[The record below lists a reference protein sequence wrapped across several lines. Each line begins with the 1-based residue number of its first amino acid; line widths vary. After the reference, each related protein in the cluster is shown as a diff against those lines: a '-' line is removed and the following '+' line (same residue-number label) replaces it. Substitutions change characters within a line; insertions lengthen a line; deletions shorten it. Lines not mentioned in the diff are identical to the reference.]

1 MPHTRETTRSR
12 RIGRPLPFYGWLIV
26 LAAALTT
33 FSSGPG
39 QSYTFSVV
47 IDPILAE
54 TGLSRTLLSTLYA
67 AGTAVSA
74 AMTFVVGRLVD
85 RLGARRML
93 VVVALLFALA
103 CIGLSRAQGVLGLF
117 LGFAAMRALGQGSLP
132 VIATLLTAQWFVRYR
147 GRAMA
152 LVTLGFA
159 LANASFPPLTQ
170 ALTSTFGWRGAYLA
184 LAGLL
189 VVTLIPA
196 ALIARDRPEAL
207 GLFPDGA
214 DEPPASEQAT
224 SPGADATGAPTLRS
238 ASFWLLALPLTAGP
252 FVVTALVF
260 HQVSIFA
267 ERGLGADVAAGVFVA
282 FSAAAASATLLGG
295 VLIER
300 LGPKR
305 LLLGNLILMAVAVA
319 SLRLVADP
327 VSATLYAALL
337 GASSGAQSV
346 ASGVAWATYYGRR
359 GLGRLQGSAAMV
371 TISAAALAPLP
382 LAAWQQ
388 AVGSYTPGLTAMVAL
403 PLLCATLLLRFQPPR
418 QEVLVPAPP
427 APQSRGDRRH

>member
-1 MPHTRETTRSR
+1 VPDRRETAHPHRRRRS
-12 RIGRPLPFYGWLIV
+12 LPFYGWLIV

-39 QSYTFSVV
+39 QSYTFAVV

-54 TGLSRTLLSTLYA
+54 TGFSRTLLSTLYA
-67 AGTAVSA
+67 GGTAVSA
-74 AMTFVVGRLVD
+74 AMTLVVGRLVD

-93 VVVALLFALA
+93 AVVALLFALA
-103 CIGLSRAQGVLGLF
+103 CVGLSRAQGVLGLF
-117 LGFAAMRALGQGSLP
+117 LGFAALRALGQGSLP

-152 LVTLGFA
+152 MVTLGFA
-159 LANASFPPLTQ
+159 LSNASFPPLTQ
-170 ALTSTFGWRGAYLA
+170 ALVSSFGWRGAYIA
-184 LAGLL
+184 LGGLL
-189 VVTLIPA
+189 VAVLLPA
-196 ALIARDRPEAL
+196 ALLARDRPETL

-214 DEPPASEQAT
+214 AAPPASEQVVALGVAAT
-224 SPGADATGAPTLRS
+224 DMPTLRS

-267 ERGLGADVAAGVFVA
+267 ERGLGAAIAAGVFVA

-295 VLIER
+295 LLVER
-300 LGPKR
+300 FGPKR
-305 LLLGNLILMAVAVA
+305 LLLGNLMLMATAVA
-319 SLRLVADP
+319 SLQLVSDP
-327 VSATLYAALL
+327 ASATLYAALL
-337 GASSGAQSV
+337 GACSGIQSV
-346 ASGVAWATYYGRR
+346 TNGVAWATYYGRR

-388 AVGSYTPGLTAMVAL
+388 AAGSYGPGLTALIAV
-403 PLLCATLLLRFQPPR
+403 PLLCAAILLRFQPPHHAGWNTAA
-418 QEVLVPAPP
+418 L
-427 APQSRGDRRH
+427 

>member
-1 MPHTRETTRSR
+1 MSR
-12 RIGRPLPFYGWLIV
+12 PELAPVQRARPAVWFYGWLVVIAAM
-26 LAAALTT
+26 LAT

-67 AGTAVSA
+67 GGTAVSA
-74 AMTFVVGRLVD
+74 AMTAVVGRLVD

-93 VVVALLFALA
+93 ATVGLLFSLA
-103 CIGLSRAQGVLGLF
+103 CVGMAFSGGVLGLF
-117 LGFAAMRALGQGSLP
+117 LGFAALRALGQGSLP

-152 LVTLGFA
+152 IVTLGFA
-159 LANASFPPLTQ
+159 LSNASFPPLTQ
-170 ALTSTFGWRGAYLA
+170 SLVSAFGWRGAYLA
-184 LAGLL
+184 LGGLL
-189 VVTLIPA
+189 VALLLPA

-214 DEPPASEQAT
+214 AAAPASEQT
-224 SPGADATGAPTLRS
+224 SSAGSVRPRMPTLRS
-238 ASFWLLALPLTAGP
+238 AAFWLLALPLAAGP

-267 ERGLGADVAAGVFVA
+267 ERGVAASVAAGVFVA
-282 FSAAAASATLLGG
+282 FASAAAGATLLGG
-295 VLIER
+295 ILVER
-300 LGPKR
+300 FGPKR
-305 LLLGNLILMAVAVA
+305 LLLGNLLLMALAIA
-319 SLRLVADP
+319 SIRLVGDP
-327 VSATLYAALL
+327 LTATFYALL
-337 GASSGAQSV
+337 LGTSSGIQSV
-346 ASGVAWATYYGRR
+346 TQGVSWATYYGRH
-359 GLGRLQGSAAMV
+359 GLGRLQGAAAMV

-388 AVGSYTPGLTAMVAL
+388 AAGSYGPGLTAMVAL
-403 PLLCATLLLRFQPPR
+403 PLLCAALLLRFRPPNR
-418 QEVLVPAPP
+418 L
-427 APQSRGDRRH
+427 